1 MLRRDDSEQVNLM
14 ASGVTAPWLPDFC
27 RRPRILVMLGVA
39 ELVVVV
45 VALWPAEGSALA
57 LSTFI
62 SASALSLWITLAV
75 AVVLCTLRARLS
87 RLPLM
92 LGTITALALSGAIA
106 LFAAAVVY
114 GLYNALGAS
123 VLDVGFWRFSC
134 GSAAI
139 AVLITAFLLR
149 YFYVADRWA
158 AQVTASAR
166 AEADALQARIR
177 PHFLFNSMNLIAT
190 LVTRDPEVAER
201 AVLDLSDLFRAALD
215 AGEGDSSLA
224 QEVELA
230 KRYLSIESLRMGERL
245 HVEWR
250 LAEPLPWSLRLP
262 PLMLQPLVENAVLH
276 GISKLPE
283 GGIVEIGLWVEGDRL
298 HFRVRNPSPSPG
310 EASLVLQHGT
320 GHALRNIAYR
330 LAYRFN
336 SRARLTGGWQSGEY
350 VCELVMPVQ

>member
-1 MLRRDDSEQVNLM
+1 M
-14 ASGVTAPWLPDFC
+14 
-27 RRPRILVMLGVA
+27 
-39 ELVVVV
+39 
-45 VALWPAEGSALA
+45 
-57 LSTFI
+57 
-62 SASALSLWITLAV
+62 
-75 AVVLCTLRARLS
+75 
-87 RLPLM
+87 
-92 LGTITALALSGAIA
+92 
-106 LFAAAVVY
+106 
-114 GLYNALGAS
+114 
-123 VLDVGFWRFSC
+123 
-134 GSAAI
+134 
-139 AVLITAFLLR
+139 
-149 YFYVADRWA
+149 
-158 AQVTASAR
+158 
-166 AEADALQARIR
+166 
-177 PHFLFNSMNLIAT
+177 
-190 LVTRDPEVAER
+190 
-201 AVLDLSDLFRAALD
+201 LDLSDLFRAALD

-230 KRYLSIESLRMGERL
+230 KRYLFIESLRMGERL